1 MGKAE
6 TKMAEEFY
14 DWLEDCPVVWSRK
27 SFDENYLIYSF
38 EVIDSVLMDERRK
51 EDTGGREAEQDD
63 EDVTEVKD
71 DDYP

>member
-63 EDVTEVKD
+63 EDVTEVED
-71 DDYP
+71 NDYP

>member
-6 TKMAEEFY
+6 SKMAEEFY
-14 DWLEDCPVVWSRK
+14 DWLEDLPVVWSRK

-63 EDVTEVKD
+63 DVTEVED